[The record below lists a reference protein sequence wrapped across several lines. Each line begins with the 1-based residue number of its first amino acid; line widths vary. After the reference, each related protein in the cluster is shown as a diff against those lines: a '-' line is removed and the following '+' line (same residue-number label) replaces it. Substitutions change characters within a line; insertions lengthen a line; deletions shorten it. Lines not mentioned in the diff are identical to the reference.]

1 MRKIGLTVAF
11 TLEIISQVYL
21 SKQPKI
27 GGKLDWSSVTSGKLV
42 CFSKLQFPHVV
53 T

>member
-1 MRKIGLTVAF
+1 MRKIGLKVAF

-27 GGKLDWSSVTSGKLV
+27 GGQIDWSCVTSGKLF
-42 CFSKLQFPHVV
+42 CSSKPRFPHVV